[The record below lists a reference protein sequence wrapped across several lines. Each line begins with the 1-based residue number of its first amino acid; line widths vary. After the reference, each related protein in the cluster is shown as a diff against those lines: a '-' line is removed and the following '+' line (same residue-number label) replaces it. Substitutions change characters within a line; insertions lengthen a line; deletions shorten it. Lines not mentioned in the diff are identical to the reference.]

1 MQFFIG
7 IFLCAFVSVSS
18 DIWLCIVVEKVKPLR
33 SNDHKTTAWLQEQ
46 VVERGWQGKSY
57 SVEERNI
64 SELVH
69 STTHSL
75 CNKYYVFLTHT
86 IDFLEN

>member
-18 DIWLCIVVEKVKPLR
+18 DIWLCIVVEKVNPLR

-46 VVERGWQGKSY
+46 VFERVAEPAAAWL
-57 SVEERNI
+57 ER
-64 SELVH
+64 EKLFRRRE
-69 STTHSL
+69 
-75 CNKYYVFLTHT
+75 KYF
-86 IDFLEN
+86 